1 MENRAH
7 ALAAGLF
14 TMLLGLG
21 VIAVA
26 AWFGG
31 DTVETKN
38 YLLVSHHPVSG
49 LNEQAPVRF
58 RGVTVGKVVG
68 IKFSQDEPRTV
79 LVEISVRSDT
89 PLTPGTFA
97 QLGSQGVTGL
107 AYVILDDNGKS
118 PEPLTTTDGKLARID
133 VHPSFMDSVSNSGQ
147 EMIENFA
154 EVARRVNTLLSDDN
168 QKYLISAVRN
178 LDQMSGRI
186 TTLTTTLEPTMRAL
200 PALAADAG
208 VALKRA
214 DVLMT
219 NLNQRV
225 EAFERAARGAERLTD
240 SGAALSDA
248 MLTETLPR
256 LNQLADE
263 LQRTARGIEHTLNDI
278 DEQPHSF
285 IFGRNPAPPGPG
297 EAGFGSRGIR

>member
-14 TMLLGLG
+14 TLLLGLG
-21 VIAVA
+21 VIAVS

-38 YLLVSHHPVSG
+38 FMLVSRHPVSG
-49 LNEQAPVRF
+49 LNAQAPVRF
-58 RGVTVGKVVG
+58 RGVTVGKVVA
-68 IKFSQDEPRTV
+68 INFNPEDPLSI
-79 LVEISVRSDT
+79 LVEIAIRADT
-89 PLTPGTFA
+89 PLTQGTFA

-107 AYVILDDNGKS
+107 AYVILDDKGNKPGALAS
-118 PEPLTTTDGKLARID
+118 EDGKLARID
-133 VHPSFMDSVSNSGQ
+133 VHPSFMDSVTDSGQ
-147 EMIENFA
+147 AMVENFN
-154 EVARRVNTLLSDDN
+154 EVAKRVNTLLSDDN
-168 QKYLISAVRN
+168 QKHLVSAVRN
-178 LDQMSGRI
+178 LDTMSARVS
-186 TTLTTTLEPTMRAL
+186 TLATSLEPTVRAM

-214 DVLMT
+214 DALMA

-225 EAFERAARGAERLTD
+225 EAFERAAKGAERLTD

-248 MLTETLPR
+248 MLAETLPR

-263 LQRTARGIEHTLNDI
+263 LQRTARGIERTLNDL
-278 DEQPHSF
+278 DEQPHSL
-285 IFGRNPAPPGPG
+285 IFGRNPLPPGPG
-297 EAGFGSRGIR
+297 EAGFSARGAR

>member
-14 TMLLGLG
+14 TLLLGLG
-21 VIAVA
+21 VIAVS

-38 YLLVSHHPVSG
+38 FMLVSRHPVSG
-49 LNEQAPVRF
+49 LNAQAPVRF
-58 RGVTVGKVVG
+58 RGVTVGKVVA
-68 IKFSQDEPRTV
+68 INFNPEDPLSI
-79 LVEISVRSDT
+79 LVEISIRADT
-89 PLTPGTFA
+89 PLTQGTFA

-107 AYVILDDNGKS
+107 AYVILDDKGNKPGALAG
-118 PEPLTTTDGKLARID
+118 EDGKLARID
-133 VHPSFMDSVSNSGQ
+133 VHPSFMDSVTDSGQ
-147 EMIENFA
+147 AMVENFN
-154 EVARRVNTLLSDDN
+154 EVAKRVNTLLSDDN
-168 QKYLISAVRN
+168 QKHLVSAVRN
-178 LDQMSGRI
+178 LDTMSARVS
-186 TTLTTTLEPTMRAL
+186 TLATSLEPTVRAM

-214 DVLMT
+214 DALMA

-225 EAFERAARGAERLTD
+225 EAFERAAKGAERLTD

-248 MLTETLPR
+248 VLTETLPR

-263 LQRTARGIEHTLNDI
+263 LQRTARGIERTLNDI
-278 DEQPHSF
+278 DEQPHSL
-285 IFGRNPAPPGPG
+285 IFGRNPLPPGPG
-297 EAGFGSRGIR
+297 EAGFSARGVR